1 MWAHYADAFTG
12 AVIEFDG
19 NHEFFEWA
27 FEIEYSPHRPIRDV
41 TLYLNERIPI
51 AEVCDKSIEWRF
63 EEEARVARNLLD
75 CQQEGMSGDYPIYV
89 MHVPRECITGVI
101 LGERVGNLACKEIY
115 DLIEESRITGYRA
128 VINHWIYTLDRMPFK
143 LTGPKQSWLTFRN
156 CRHFPSL

>member
-41 TLYLNERIPI
+41 TLYLNEQIPI

-89 MHVPRECITGVI
+89 MQHVPRE
-101 LGERVGNLACKEIY
+101 
-115 DLIEESRITGYRA
+115 
-128 VINHWIYTLDRMPFK
+128 
-143 LTGPKQSWLTFRN
+143 
-156 CRHFPSL
+156 